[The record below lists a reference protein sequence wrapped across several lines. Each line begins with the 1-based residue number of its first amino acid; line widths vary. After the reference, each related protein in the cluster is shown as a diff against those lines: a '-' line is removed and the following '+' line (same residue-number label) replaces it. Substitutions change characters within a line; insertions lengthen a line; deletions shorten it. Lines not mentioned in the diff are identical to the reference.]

1 MVEVSKGS
9 KVDLTDQSYTV
20 RIATSN
26 SAGAV
31 DIAAVLLTSA
41 GVVRNDDDFIFFN
54 NPKAQGVSLVS
65 DESIS
70 IDLLSLP
77 AEINRVLVTASTE
90 AQQKQFRDVPGLA
103 VEVRG
108 PTQLLTFAPTGLT
121 TETVLQVV
129 ALYRRGAT
137 WRLDTIGQ
145 GYSQGLAAFAVEH
158 GIDVDEPASAPPT
171 PSVPPSALPVPA
183 APAPWTPPAA
193 SPSSSAVTATK
204 GIFTAARGALA
215 SARTAVAAPTTP
227 APESVPPVAQ
237 TGPGASPISFEKV
250 QVTLT
255 KDSPN
260 QTARIDLRKGNGD
273 PNWVLTVGLEWDGRG
288 ATYDSNGN
296 VKKYGTGDLD
306 VYFYCRNEDTN
317 KYVII
322 SGDKGHQGNLKKWP
336 YIHHYGDSK
345 GPGKGSK
352 PAAEQVRVLPNENGD
367 LLVNIYQSVDN
378 GGGAIDTFGRPRV
391 AIRYGKAGKGGLPGP
406 DADEILIY
414 VGNSKNSFWATV
426 GHIDVQDGVLTVDG
440 ETRYSRVG
448 SERMPG
454 LDARSK
460 WVRSPKD
467 GPTGR
472 SKRFNGGLGLNK
484 YNGKCDS

>member
-137 WRLDTIGQ
+137 WRLDAIGQ

-183 APAPWTPPAA
+183 APAPGTPPAA
-193 SPSSSAVTATK
+193 S
-204 GIFTAARGALA
+204 L
-215 SARTAVAAPTTP
+215 AVA
-227 APESVPPVAQ
+227 
-237 TGPGASPISFEKV
+237 
-250 QVTLT
+250 
-255 KDSPN
+255 
-260 QTARIDLRKGNGD
+260 
-273 PNWVLTVGLEWDGRG
+273 
-288 ATYDSNGN
+288 
-296 VKKYGTGDLD
+296 
-306 VYFYCRNEDTN
+306 
-317 KYVII
+317 
-322 SGDKGHQGNLKKWP
+322 
-336 YIHHYGDSK
+336 
-345 GPGKGSK
+345 
-352 PAAEQVRVLPNENGD
+352 
-367 LLVNIYQSVDN
+367 
-378 GGGAIDTFGRPRV
+378 
-391 AIRYGKAGKGGLPGP
+391 
-406 DADEILIY
+406 
-414 VGNSKNSFWATV
+414 
-426 GHIDVQDGVLTVDG
+426 
-440 ETRYSRVG
+440 
-448 SERMPG
+448 
-454 LDARSK
+454 
-460 WVRSPKD
+460 RSPPR
-467 GPTGR
+467 GEFSPRPAVRWHPPELLWQHPLRPHLNPSPR
-472 SKRFNGGLGLNK
+472 SRRQGQERRLSRSRR
-484 YNGKCDS
+484 CR